1 MRHVTWRGCTESVV
15 AFMPAYDDRARESIE
30 RGDLL
35 GSVDAQPGR
44 VNEYGVCGS
53 KNLSRQENS
62 HFSLFG
68 RTCNDPATRAGRP
81 LERVLTKRSGTN
93 PDTILFRSG
102 QYKANAAFIR
112 GHTRLDVTCYPYS
125 LSNPENHRL

>member
-1 MRHVTWRGCTESVV
+1 
-15 AFMPAYDDRARESIE
+15 MPAYDDRARESIE

-68 RTCNDPATRAGRP
+68 RTCNDPRDPGWKTFGASP
-81 LERVLTKRSGTN
+81 YE
-93 PDTILFRSG
+93 
-102 QYKANAAFIR
+102 AF
-112 GHTRLDVTCYPYS
+112 GDKP
-125 LSNPENHRL
+125 

>member
-44 VNEYGVCGS
+44 VNEYGFVEVRTSPGRRT
-53 KNLSRQENS
+53 LTFP
-62 HFSLFG
+62 FSGGLA
-68 RTCNDPATRAGRP
+68 TTPATRAGRP

-93 PDTILFRSG
+93 P
-102 QYKANAAFIR
+102 
-112 GHTRLDVTCYPYS
+112 
-125 LSNPENHRL
+125 